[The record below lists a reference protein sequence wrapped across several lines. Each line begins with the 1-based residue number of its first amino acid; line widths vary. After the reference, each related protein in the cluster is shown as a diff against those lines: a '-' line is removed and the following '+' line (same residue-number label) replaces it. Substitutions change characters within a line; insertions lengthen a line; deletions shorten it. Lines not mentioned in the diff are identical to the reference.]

1 MARAASKEISSRQ
14 RPPARGD
21 LSTPKGAAEVGE
33 AESCSLASDR
43 GSGGATAS
51 KGGAGECAL
60 DVEGMGFKKAEN
72 RLPLEASC
80 TLALWRFGG
89 PLLVLIAAS
98 SVHNIKE
105 KSVASSAFCLR
116 QVPEL
121 GWARLLGARARALE
135 VGPFDGA

>member
-1 MARAASKEISSRQ
+1 MRSGCGGDGFQEGGEPIAA
-14 RPPARGD
+14 
-21 LSTPKGAAEVGE
+21 
-33 AESCSLASDR
+33 
-43 GSGGATAS
+43 GGLMHF
-51 KGGAGECAL
+51 G
-60 DVEGMGFKKAEN
+60 
-72 RLPLEASC
+72 

-98 SVHNIKE
+98 SVHNVKE